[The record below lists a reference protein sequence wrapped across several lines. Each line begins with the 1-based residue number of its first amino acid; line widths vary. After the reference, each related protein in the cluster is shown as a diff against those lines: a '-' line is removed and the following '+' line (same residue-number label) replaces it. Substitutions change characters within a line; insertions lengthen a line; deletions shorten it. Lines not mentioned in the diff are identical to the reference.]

1 MTALVGAQVRALASR
16 SVQRTIRQPANIV
29 FALVFPL
36 LLLAVNSGGLR
47 AVTHLP
53 GFPTDSYL
61 DFFIA
66 FTFVQGALF
75 ATINSGTD
83 LAKDIQTG
91 FLNRLALTPLRQVSL
106 LAGHL
111 SGAVSMGVF
120 QALVYLCVGL
130 LEGVRIET
138 GFAGALVILGLA
150 ALITLGFASLGAFLA
165 LRTGSGEAVQGMF
178 PLFFILLFLSSMA
191 LPRNLIETTWFREVA
206 TYNPVSYM
214 IESLRSLII
223 AGWDGQALALG
234 LAVTAGLIV
243 VSLALASHAL
253 RTRLSRT

>member
-1 MTALVGAQVRALASR
+1 MIVATQVRALARR
-16 SVQRTIRQPANIV
+16 SVRRTLRQPANIV

-36 LLLAVNSGGLR
+36 ILLAVNAGGLR
-47 AVTHLP
+47 SVTDLP
-53 GFPTDSYL
+53 GFPTDTYL

-83 LAKDIQTG
+83 LARDIQTG
-91 FLNRLALTPLRQVSL
+91 FLNRLSLTPLRRVGL

-111 SGAVSMGVF
+111 SGAVFMGMV

-130 LEGVRIET
+130 AAGVSIET
-138 GFAGALVILGLA
+138 GFAGALVVLVLA
-150 ALITLGFASLGAFLA
+150 AMITLGFAALGTFLA

-178 PLFFILLFLSSMA
+178 PLFFILIFLSSMA
-191 LPRNLIETTWFREVA
+191 LPRDLIQTDWFREVA

-214 IESLRSLII
+214 IEAIRSLII
-223 AGWDGQALALG
+223 TGWDAQALALG
-234 LAVTAGLIV
+234 FGVTAALVAGALT
-243 VSLALASHAL
+243 LASTAL
-253 RTRLSRT
+253 RTRLART

>member
-1 MTALVGAQVRALASR
+1 VTTLVATQVRALARR
-16 SVQRTIRQPANIV
+16 SVRRTLRQPANIV

-36 LLLAVNSGGLR
+36 ILLAVNAGGLR
-47 AVTHLP
+47 SVTDLP
-53 GFPTDSYL
+53 GFPTDTYL

-66 FTFVQGALF
+66 FTFIQGALF

-83 LAKDIQTG
+83 LARDIQTG
-91 FLNRLALTPLRQVSL
+91 FLNRLSLTPLRRVGL

-111 SGAVSMGVF
+111 SGAVFMGVV

-130 LEGVRIET
+130 AAGVTIET
-138 GFAGALVILGLA
+138 GFAGALVVLVLA
-150 ALITLGFASLGAFLA
+150 AMITLGFAALGTFLA

-191 LPRNLIETTWFREVA
+191 LPRNLIETDWFREVA

-214 IESLRSLII
+214 IEAIRSLII
-223 AGWDGQALALG
+223 TGWDAQALALG
-234 LAVTAGLIV
+234 FGITAALVAGALT
-243 VSLALASHAL
+243 LASTAL
-253 RTRLSRT
+253 RTRLART

>member
-1 MTALVGAQVRALASR
+1 MIVATQVRALARR
-16 SVQRTIRQPANIV
+16 SVRRTLRQPANIV

-36 LLLAVNSGGLR
+36 ILLAVNAGGLR
-47 AVTHLP
+47 SVTDLP
-53 GFPTDSYL
+53 GFPTDTYL

-66 FTFVQGALF
+66 FTFIQGALF

-83 LAKDIQTG
+83 LARDIQTG
-91 FLNRLALTPLRQVSL
+91 FLNRLSLTPLRRVGL

-111 SGAVSMGVF
+111 SGAVFMGVV

-130 LEGVRIET
+130 AAGVTIET
-138 GFAGALVILGLA
+138 GFAGALVVLVLA
-150 ALITLGFASLGAFLA
+150 AMITLGFAALGTFLA

-191 LPRNLIETTWFREVA
+191 LPRDLIQTDWFREVA

-214 IESLRSLII
+214 IEAIRSLII
-223 AGWDGQALALG
+223 TGWDAQALALG
-234 LAVTAGLIV
+234 FGITAALVAGALT
-243 VSLALASHAL
+243 LASTAL
-253 RTRLSRT
+253 RTRLART

>member
-1 MTALVGAQVRALASR
+1 MTTIVATQVRALGRR
-16 SVQRTIRQPANIV
+16 SVRRTLRQPANIV

-36 LLLAVNSGGLR
+36 ILLAVNAGGLR
-47 AVTHLP
+47 SVTELP
-53 GFPTDSYL
+53 GFPTDTYL

-66 FTFVQGALF
+66 FTFVQGALI
-75 ATINSGTD
+75 ATLNSGTD

-91 FLNRLALTPLRQVSL
+91 FLNRLSLTPLRRVGL

-111 SGAVSMGVF
+111 TGAVFMGVV

-130 LEGVRIET
+130 AAGVTIET
-138 GFAGALVILGLA
+138 GFAGALVVLVLA
-150 ALITLGFASLGAFLA
+150 AMITLGFAALGTFLA

-191 LPRNLIETTWFREVA
+191 LPRDLIETDWFREVA

-214 IESLRSLII
+214 IEAIRSLII
-223 AGWDGQALALG
+223 TGWDAQALALG
-234 LAVTAGLIV
+234 FGITGVLV
-243 VSLALASHAL
+243 VVALTLASTAL
-253 RTRLSRT
+253 KTRLART

>member
-1 MTALVGAQVRALASR
+1 VSAIVATQVRALARR
-16 SVQRTIRQPANIV
+16 SVRRTLRQPANII
-29 FALVFPL
+29 FALAFPL
-36 LLLAVNSGGLR
+36 ILLAVNAGGLR
-47 AVTHLP
+47 SVTELP
-53 GFPTDSYL
+53 GFPTDTYL

-66 FTFVQGALF
+66 FTFIQGALF

-91 FLNRLALTPLRQVSL
+91 FLSRLSLTPLRRVAL

-111 SGAVSMGVF
+111 SGAVFMGVV

-130 LEGVRIET
+130 AAGVTIET
-138 GFAGALVILGLA
+138 GFAGALVVLVLA
-150 ALITLGFASLGAFLA
+150 GLITLGFAALGTFLA

-191 LPRNLIETTWFREVA
+191 LPRDLIQTDWFREVA

-214 IESLRSLII
+214 IEAIRSLII
-223 AGWDGQALALG
+223 TGWDAQALALG
-234 LAVTAGLIV
+234 FGIVAALVVGALTLATL
-243 VSLALASHAL
+243 AL
-253 RTRLSRT
+253 RTRLART

>member
-1 MTALVGAQVRALASR
+1 VTALVATQVRALARR
-16 SVQRTIRQPANIV
+16 SVRRTVRQPANIV
-29 FALVFPL
+29 FALLFPL
-36 LLLAVNSGGLR
+36 ILLAVNAGGLR
-47 AVTHLP
+47 SVTELP
-53 GFPTDSYL
+53 GFPTDTYL

-91 FLNRLALTPLRQVSL
+91 FLNRLSLTPLRRVGL

-111 SGAVSMGVF
+111 SGAVFMGVV

-130 LEGVRIET
+130 AAGVSIET
-138 GFAGALVILGLA
+138 GFAGALVVLVLA
-150 ALITLGFASLGAFLA
+150 ALITLGFAALGTFLA

-191 LPRNLIETTWFREVA
+191 LPRDLIQTDWFREVA

-214 IESLRSLII
+214 IEAIRSLII
-223 AGWDGQALALG
+223 TGWDAQALALG
-234 LAVTAGLIV
+234 FGITGALV
-243 VSLALASHAL
+243 VVALTLASTAL
-253 RTRLSRT
+253 QTRLART